1 MLNLKYYLIDLS
13 ELEEEYILN
22 TNTVIDNIM
31 YCDKYRAHSEII
43 TALQTAYRRIN
54 TLNDQDIESFDVW
67 AHNILLSVCKDKT
80 AVAEELLTLVKK
92 GDNNM
97 GDFKHGWLLQYE
109 EDQAKA
115 VEKGL
120 EQGILA
126 LIETCKEFGASY
138 EDTCKRLIDKFSLN
152 KIAARWPAK
161 AVVQLFFSI
170 IK

>member
-13 ELEEEYILN
+13 EFEEEYILN

-92 GDNNM
+92 GDDNM

-115 VEKGL
+115 IEKGL
-120 EQGILA
+120 EQGIKQGVQC

-138 EDTCKRLIDKFSLN
+138 KDTCKRLMDKFSFSSE
-152 KIAARWPAK
+152 IAEDYMQKYWK
-161 AVVQLFFSI
+161 
-170 IK
+170 

>member
-138 EDTCKRLIDKFSLN
+138 EDTCKRLIDKFS
-152 KIAARWPAK
+152 
-161 AVVQLFFSI
+161 FSSETAEDYMQ
-170 IK
+170 KYWK